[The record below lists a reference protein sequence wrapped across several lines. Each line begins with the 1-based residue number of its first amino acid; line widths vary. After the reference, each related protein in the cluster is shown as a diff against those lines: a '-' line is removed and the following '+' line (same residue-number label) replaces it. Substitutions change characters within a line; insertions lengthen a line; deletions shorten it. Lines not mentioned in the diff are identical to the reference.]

1 MDTVILKQELHKF
14 IDEGDDKILKMVYA
28 LVREYVND
36 DLPQIE
42 IDQLEERTAR
52 RKSGESKLYNWEEA
66 KKIIT
71 GKTAS

>member
-36 DLPQIE
+36 DLTQIE
-42 IDQLEERTAR
+42 IAQLEERTAR

-66 KKIIT
+66 KEIIN
-71 GKTAS
+71 GKTTS

>member
-1 MDTVILKQELHKF
+1 MDTIILKQELHKF

-28 LVREYVND
+28 PVREYVND
-36 DLPQIE
+36 DLTQIE
-42 IDQLEERTAR
+42 IDQLEERTLR
-52 RKSGESKLYNWEEA
+52 RKSGESKLYNLDEA